1 MFVRRNSTFD
11 AVLFF
16 LVLCRLGNKRTVF
29 WNKKE
34 KKTHRGQKWVGR
46 HQRVS

>member
-11 AVLFF
+11 ADFF
-16 LVLCRLGNKRTVF
+16 SVFSRLGNKRTVF
-29 WNKKE
+29 WKKKE

-46 HQRVS
+46 DERVS